1 MMILGSWFWPSLLF
15 LVSNLVFLSS
25 WYPCAILLTSSPISF
40 VMVLGILP
48 TASHRSKPYFR
59 SVSIN
64 TSHPMLELWGDVLQR
79 LHSCGQGGGI
89 VCLHFSVAFQVCR
102 ADRYHMAAGA
112 STNGRTFLSGLLD
125 S

>member
-1 MMILGSWFWPSLLF
+1 MTILGSRFWPSLLI
-15 LVSNLVFLSS
+15 LVSILVFLSS
-25 WYPCAILLTSSPISF
+25 WYPCAILLTSSPISS

-64 TSHPMLELWGDVLQR
+64 TSHPMPELWGDVLQR
-79 LHSCGQGGGI
+79 LHFCGQGGGI
-89 VCLHFSVAFQVCR
+89 VYLRFGVAFQVCR
-102 ADRYHMAAGA
+102 AGQYRMAAGA
-112 STNGRTFLSGLLD
+112 LTNGRTFLSGLLD